1 MSGLTDLISIGKDQ
15 LLSLFDF
22 ENPFSIYFWVLVIG
36 FSFRFFLVL
45 RPLYAIYKRHGTPKQ
60 IYLWKIPIPFTKPKL
75 INTIRKAN
83 VVKKETSL
91 TGIEQF
97 LAIETM
103 LAIAPTL
110 SAGVLRLSLGSP
122 TISDWTPIQMYILFG
137 VFAVWLAYYIRR
149 SVEIR
154 KSLKKLNRWYADP
167 RLVNTAL
174 SGMTLTK
181 RGLVR
186 LTKLEIPDYREEE
199 EMILQAMRPED
210 EEGNKSV
217 DGKAVLHNAKEIG
230 TRIATKAVNFGIATK
245 SASKS
250 LAERGSQKLDE
261 VVQEKV
267 EEIISLETGRIVH
280 FIKSLLVVFGPLI
293 VIYSLPYSSDQIFDV
308 LLWW

>member
-1 MSGLTDLISIGKDQ
+1 MTRIGDFLSIGKDQ
-15 LLSLFDF
+15 ILSLFDF
-22 ENPFSIYFWVLVIG
+22 GNPFSIYFWVLVIG
-36 FSFRFFLVL
+36 FTFRFLLVL
-45 RPLYAIYKRHGTPKQ
+45 RPLHAIYKRHGAPKQ

-75 INTIRKAN
+75 TSTIRKAN
-83 VVKKETSL
+83 VVKKETSV
-91 TGIEQF
+91 TGIEQY
-97 LAIETM
+97 LATETM

-122 TISDWTPIQMYILFG
+122 TISEWTPIQMYIFFG
-137 VFAVWLAYYIRR
+137 VFVLWLGYYIRR
-149 SVEIR
+149 SFEMR
-154 KSLKKLNRWYADP
+154 KGLKKLNRWYTDP

-174 SGMTLTK
+174 TGMTLTK

-186 LTKLEIPDYREEE
+186 LTKLEIPEYREEE
-199 EMILQAMRPED
+199 EMVLQAMRPED

-230 TRIATKAVNFGIATK
+230 TKIATKAVNFGIATK

-250 LAERGSQKLDE
+250 LAERGSQKMDE

-267 EEIISLETGRIVH
+267 QEIISLETGKIIH

-293 VIYSLPYSSDQIFDV
+293 VLYSLPYSFDQIIDV